1 MAKTTIATGATDA
14 KLAYEEKLFREMI
27 VSPELSPLMGEGPD
41 SCIQVKTQLE
51 RAKGETVYFHLIR
64 KLDGAGITGS
74 SGLALEGRE
83 EALTTVSHTLVLEE
97 YANAVRDKGP
107 LDRKRP
113 FWDLDVEARTALKNW
128 GTEKIDQLLFDAL
141 YTPTPT
147 KIFYAGSASSI
158 ATLTASDKLT
168 VDLLSKCK
176 PWLLTGGNRSQNPI
190 RPLMVNGKKMYVY
203 LTHPDATYDLRQ
215 DSAYQQAMREAEVR
229 GKDNPL
235 FTGAEAVWDGF
246 IIRTS
251 ERVPIAK
258 TGGSGGNVPYAKGI
272 ILGAQS
278 LLWAWGMRP
287 EIRAEEFDY
296 GREHGFAFDMICKAG
311 KPKFDVDASGT
322 AKDYGCVALYTARTS
337 ISDA

>member
-1 MAKTTIATGATDA
+1 MAKTTILTGATDA
-14 KLAYEEKLFREMI
+14 KLAYEEKLFREMLI
-27 VSPELSPLMGEGPD
+27 ESELAPLMGEGPD
-41 SCIQVKTQLE
+41 SVIQTKTQLE
-51 RAKGETVYFHLIR
+51 RASGETIMFHLIK
-64 KLDGAGITGS
+64 KLKGKGITGT

-83 EALTTVSHTLVLEE
+83 EKLDTVSTSLTLEE

-107 LDRKRP
+107 LDRKRA

-128 GTEKIDQLLFDAL
+128 GTEKIDELCFEALFATAL
-141 YTPTPT
+141 T
-147 KIFYAGSASSI
+147 KIFYAGSANAI
-158 ATLTASDKLT
+158 ATLTSSDKLT
-168 VDLLSKCK
+168 VDLLSKAK

-190 RPLMVNGKKMYVY
+190 RPIMIGGKRYFMYM
-203 LTHPDATYDLRQ
+203 THPDATYDLRQ

-229 GKDNPL
+229 GKENPL

-251 ERVPIAK
+251 ERIPIAK
-258 TGGSGGNVPYAKGI
+258 TGGSGGDVPYAQGV

-311 KPKFDVDASGT
+311 KPKFDITGTGT
-322 AKDYGCVALYTARTS
+322 AKDYGCVGLYTARTS